1 MLQHAPVAWEFA
13 RAMESAQ
20 TTAVGCEVT
29 RTAKMATGME
39 MCLDASHVA
48 SQNAPDGHIRAI
60 ARDEW
65 MSTHLSLL
73 EFYILSV
80 LVQKERYGLEIVQAV
95 KSATEEKRLLSLGSL
110 YTTLRRL
117 EKKGLVTSRWGET
130 IEPRRGARRRYY
142 RLTALG
148 AETFTETQRVLANLL
163 GLPRPT

>member
-1 MLQHAPVAWEFA
+1 
-13 RAMESAQ
+13 
-20 TTAVGCEVT
+20 
-29 RTAKMATGME
+29 
-39 MCLDASHVA
+39 
-48 SQNAPDGHIRAI
+48 
-60 ARDEW
+60 

-130 IEPRRGARRRYY
+130 IEPRHGARRRYY

-163 GLPRPT
+163 GLPRPTYRLFRMT

>member
-1 MLQHAPVAWEFA
+1 
-13 RAMESAQ
+13 
-20 TTAVGCEVT
+20 
-29 RTAKMATGME
+29 
-39 MCLDASHVA
+39 
-48 SQNAPDGHIRAI
+48 
-60 ARDEW
+60 

-80 LVQKERYGLEIVQAV
+80 LVQKERYGLEMIQAV
-95 KSATEEKRLLSLGSL
+95 KSATEEKRVLSLGSL

-148 AETFTETQRVLANLL
+148 VETFTETQRVLANLL
-163 GLPRPT
+163 GLPRPTEI